1 MTGRTYVKYYEYP
14 SEIYIFIL
22 RKLIERAFLSFRL
35 VLGNIRSVAE
45 YLHRMHKD
53 PVNSQYNKKGRCR
66 FQNIFGFE
74 IFFFFLGL
82 GMLNW

>member
-1 MTGRTYVKYYEYP
+1 MTSRIYVKYYEY
-14 SEIYIFIL
+14 SSGIYIFIL

-35 VLGNIRSVAE
+35 VLGNICLVVE
-45 YLHRMHKD
+45 YLLHMHKD
-53 PVNSQYNKKGRCR
+53 LVNSQYNKKGRCR

-74 IFFFFLGL
+74 IFFLGL